1 MHSSFERLDLPTN
14 KLIYKEKL
22 TEAKIINRPNR
33 YVAVVELQDG
43 TVVRA
48 HTPVGGRIGGLT
60 LDGLPCL
67 ISGPYEGRATDYT
80 VQAIGLQ
87 ATTEP
92 DFQWIG
98 INQGAANAYT
108 KEFMLAGLLPN
119 LTPGITAANGAEF
132 VKPEKK
138 LGTSRIDFFVGAP
151 NAATPE
157 LWIEVKTPLIKLH
170 TAIPES
176 VPIKTDFGSDSVG
189 ARMPKQMNDLFSQL
203 PLGKR
208 VVLLAAF
215 IYENTLKTSDELKL
229 KDNLDLDGL
238 ITKGRALGL
247 ESWQVTYKIDAE
259 GVELRSYQR
268 LF

>member
-1 MHSSFERLDLPTN
+1 MHSSFSHLDVN
-14 KLIYKEKL
+14 AKKLIFKDKL
-22 TEAKIINRPNR
+22 TEAKIVNRPNR
-33 YVAVVELQDG
+33 YVAIVELADG
-43 TVVRA
+43 SIVRA

-80 VQAIGLQ
+80 VQAFGLKPSS
-87 ATTEP
+87 EP

-98 INQGAANAYT
+98 VNQGAANAYT
-108 KEFMLAGLLPN
+108 KEFMLAGMLPQ
-119 LTPGITAANGAEF
+119 LTPGVTEANSTEF
-132 VKPEKK
+132 VKAEKK
-138 LGTSRIDFFVGAP
+138 LGSSRIDFFVGAP
-151 NAATPE
+151 DANTPE

-176 VPIKTDFGSDSVG
+176 IPIKTDFSSDSVG
-189 ARMPKQMNDLFSQL
+189 ARMPKQMNDLFGQL

-215 IYENTLKTSDELKL
+215 IYENTLKTSDDLKL

-238 ITKGRALGL
+238 ITKGQKLGL